1 MKTQE
6 QNTKEVMGYLERSAR
21 NFFESEDGQHWQSV
35 VRVGDSGK
43 YIFIKDGVISEFD
56 MGYYLGEGKTAG
68 KCFLKT
74 RLHPRFDLAPHL
86 WSLYK
91 GYGHG
96 PKAKLKAVRWNS
108 YRRGLV
114 EGCVLDYLAAQKEK
128 GSL

>member
-21 NFFESEDGQHWQSV
+21 NFFESEDGQHWQAV
-35 VRVGDSGK
+35 VRVDDSEK
-43 YIFIKDGVISEFD
+43 YIFIKDGVVSEFD

-74 RLHPRFDLAPHL
+74 RLHPGFDLAPNSG
-86 WSLYK
+86 SLYK

-96 PKAKLKAVRWNS
+96 PKAKLRAVRWNS
-108 YRRGLV
+108 YRRELI
-114 EGCVLDYLAAQKEK
+114 EGIRAEHLTEK
-128 GSL
+128 REL